1 MKNAN
6 NATCS
11 ICGSPYYLCK
21 ACSDTRK
28 INPWKLHTD
37 TAEHYKIYQ
46 IIHGLSTGVYT
57 KADAKSRFANVDLSD
72 LDNLREN
79 IKAIIKDILEYSD
92 DTEIKNVVEETES
105 KSSESKV
112 SFKNKKKNYKN
123 TENNA
128 TANINECE

>member
-1 MKNAN
+1 MKNTN

-72 LDNLREN
+72 FDNLREN
-79 IKAIIKDILEYSD
+79 IKAIITDILEYND
-92 DTEIKNVVEETES
+92 DTEEKVLDTAKAETNVVR
-105 KSSESKV
+105 
-112 SFKNKKKNYKN
+112 KNKKKNN
-123 TENNA
+123 NSAENKA
-128 TANINECE
+128 ITNINMCE